1 MKIIYKNVTLK
12 TQIKIKICHPSNMK
26 KRQKEMAM
34 GDDGASTSV
43 KELQQMKRT
52 RDEERF

>member
-1 MKIIYKNVTLK
+1 
-12 TQIKIKICHPSNMK
+12 
-26 KRQKEMAM
+26 MAM